1 MTKFLRLQEVLDRS
15 GLSRSTCYELIAAGD
30 FPKPVKIAPRAI
42 AFAESEFE
50 QWAAQRIAEREA
62 A

>member
-1 MTKFLRLQEVLDRS
+1 MTKFLRLPVVLDRS
-15 GLSRSTCYELIAAGD
+15 GLSRSSCYELIAAGQ
-30 FPKPVKIAPRAI
+30 FPKPVKIGARAI

-50 QWAAQRIAEREA
+50 AWAAARLAEREA

>member
-15 GLSRSTCYELIAAGD
+15 GLSRSTCYELIAAGS
-30 FPKPVKIAPRAI
+30 FPKPVKIGPRAI
-42 AFAESEFE
+42 AISEAEYEA
-50 QWAAQRIAEREA
+50 WAAERLAEREA

>member
-1 MTKFLRLQEVLDRS
+1 MTKFIRLQEVLNRS
-15 GLSRSTCYELIAAGD
+15 GLSRSTCYEMIAAGT

>member
-1 MTKFLRLQEVLDRS
+1 MTKFIRLQEVLDRS
-15 GLSRSTCYELIAAGD
+15 GLSRSTCYEMIAAGS

-42 AFAESEFE
+42 GFSEAEFE
-50 QWAAQRIAEREA
+50 QWAQDRIAEREA